1 MTYDRI
7 MPMTSKYQRLVSFG
21 STIVDIINYVD
32 HLPARGSDALV
43 KESLVM
49 CGGAFNA
56 ESAASRLGLK
66 AVHAGTVGTGVY
78 GNIALEAMRGESID
92 FIGRRLD
99 DLDTGYCFTMVEPDG
114 ERSFV
119 TYAAAEAMVTVEQLM
134 SVEIRPTDAV
144 YISGY
149 DLAYAGSREAVKQWI
164 LSDHADIADIFFD
177 PSTMVSAIDKD
188 VIDALRHK
196 AYLITLNEMEYE
208 ILSPRAGEEALFL
221 QRNGVR
227 DAVLFENAN
236 PIGSYPT
243 FAVENPLDT
252 TGAGDVHTGALIAS
266 LASGMD
272 LDSAIA
278 RANKAAAISVTRKGG
293 ASGPTSAELGNL

>member
-49 CGGAFNA
+49 CGGAFNV
-56 ESAASRLGLK
+56 ESAASRLGMK
-66 AVHAGTVGTGVY
+66 AVHAGSVGTGVY
-78 GNIALEAMRGESID
+78 GNIALEAMRGENID
-92 FIGRRLD
+92 FIGRRID

-119 TYAAAEAMVTVEQLM
+119 TYAAAEALVTVDQLM

-208 ILSPRAGEEALFL
+208 LLSPRMGEEAMFL

-227 DAVLFENAN
+227 DAVLFEDAN
-236 PIGSYPT
+236 PVANVPT
-243 FAVENPLDT
+243 FAVDNPLDT

-266 LASGMD
+266 LAAGMD
-272 LDSAIA
+272 LHDAIA

>member
-1 MTYDRI
+1 
-7 MPMTSKYQRLVSFG
+7 MTSRYQRLISFG

-49 CGGAFNA
+49 TGGAYNV

-66 AVHAGTVGTGVY
+66 TLHAGTVGTGVY
-78 GNIALEAMRGESID
+78 GNIAMDSMRKDDID
-92 FIGRRLD
+92 FIGRRLED
-99 DLDTGYCFTMVEPDG
+99 VDTGYCFTMVEPDG

-119 TYAAAEAMVTVEQLM
+119 TYAAAEAMVSIDQLM

-149 DLAYAGSREAVKQWI
+149 DLSYASSREAVKNWI
-164 LSDHADIADIFFD
+164 LSDRADVADIFFD

-188 VIDALRHK
+188 VIEALRHK
-196 AYLITLNEMEYE
+196 AYVITLNEMEFE
-208 ILSPRAGEEALFL
+208 ILSPRPGEEALFL

-227 DAVLFENAN
+227 DTVLFEGAT
-236 PIGSYPT
+236 PT
-243 FAVENPLDT
+243 AIVPTYAVENPLDT

-266 LASGMD
+266 LAMGMNWHD
-272 LDSAIA
+272 AIA
-278 RANKAAAISVTRKGG
+278 RANKAAAYSVTQKGG
-293 ASGPTSAELGNL
+293 ACGPTAEVLGNL

>member
-1 MTYDRI
+1 
-7 MPMTSKYQRLVSFG
+7 
-21 STIVDIINYVD
+21 
-32 HLPARGSDALV
+32 
-43 KESLVM
+43 
-49 CGGAFNA
+49 
-56 ESAASRLGLK
+56 
-66 AVHAGTVGTGVY
+66 
-78 GNIALEAMRGESID
+78 MRGENID
-92 FIGRRLD
+92 FIGRRID

-119 TYAAAEAMVTVEQLM
+119 TYAAAEALVTEDQLM

-149 DLAYAGSREAVKQWI
+149 DLAYASSREAVKQWI

-208 ILSPRAGEEALFL
+208 LLSPRMGDEAMFL

-227 DAVLFENAN
+227 DAVLFENATPVAN
-236 PIGSYPT
+236 VPT
-243 FAVENPLDT
+243 VAVDNPLDT

-266 LASGMD
+266 LATGMD
-272 LDSAIA
+272 LHDAIA

-293 ASGPTSAELGNL
+293 ASGPSSAELGNL